1 MRGEGVGGGG
11 GCGGGAAAGGRFRL
25 LGGCGAGQ
33 SGDGV
38 FPGGIVVR
46 GLEQRAVALL
56 GGPFVAGDGHVRAV
70 GSFAGHLGLE
80 GRVDVAHGAVRVDD
94 QVGARVAQRGPSD
107 ARAVVCDGVAFADDD
122 EMVDRP
128 FDIGGLDRAE
138 AQYAD
143 GRVRLDGNDA
153 VGVHAVDVEHAQR
166 SRHDDRG
173 PKRRQRQAAG
183 IGVFAIAIAERYGA
197 VGKVR
202 DQGKRR
208 ARERGSRG
216 VAVDEEALAIYVQRY
231 LVGLA

>member
-1 MRGEGVGGGG
+1 M
-11 GCGGGAAAGGRFRL
+11 
-25 LGGCGAGQ
+25 
-33 SGDGV
+33 
-38 FPGGIVVR
+38 
-46 GLEQRAVALL
+46 ALL
-56 GGPFVAGDGHVRAV
+56 GGPFVAGDGHVRAA

-128 FDIGGLDRAE
+128 FDTGGLDRAE

-153 VGVHAVDVEHAQR
+153 VDVEHAQR

-173 PKRRQRQAAG
+173 PKWRQRQAAG

-216 VAVDEEALAIYVQRY
+216 VAIDEEALAIYVQRY